1 LKSKQAIIIIIMGA
15 TPQQEIDRQHKQAM
29 DIVHNQ
35 TCATSSIHIPT
46 ASQNDNANVVTVTTC
61 PCESQCPLSVC
72 SAMTIKPEI
81 PLTWKLI
88 PTVKDPYYE
97 FKSGSEYESVTST
110 RTCSDNNSSMH
121 NDDNDDNNNNEEEK
135 KIEKEKEERRYCIAT
150 RGVLNVEDIA
160 SIIYEGSQLSTA
172 KSNKATKNKDIPS
185 PTNLWSPYNAKKY
198 NVHITRPSHDAWGIQ
213 KIILIFCDDFLQNIY
228 EMPYFHLPKYQHL
241 RNAIQPIIDVLNID
255 TNRIVRMLFAS
266 LPNGVTIPIHH
277 DTGEWVKHTH
287 RVHVPIIV
295 DNPDHILFLC
305 GPSND
310 IHSLERVNCKPGHV
324 FEMNNQAKHTVSNCS
339 TNSNNRVHL
348 ILDYVDEHF
357 HIKNRIQLS
366 PGEVMHQSRRSI
378 DRAIDV
384 GTNVIPYYMILGA
397 QKSGTTSLY
406 EYINQHPLVIRPTRR
421 ETHCFDWRWDNTL
434 QNVQKE
440 KDYVLNYFHGNDL
453 YRYPSLVTGDSTPS
467 YLLDSYRVIPRIKRV
482 FGMGSAGSAG
492 DAGSANNSSGGEK
505 GKEVPTWKKMKF
517 IVMVRNPT
525 KRAHSHYE
533 MVTSLDGTE
542 AQIKARGTE
551 WLNKSFEQVIN
562 DDFINMNECGLIP
575 YWDMERQE
583 VDMDIFESFV
593 GSQEE
598 NDAFVLYLKKF
609 VKMNTG
615 SHSIIVRGM
624 YELQLRQWVN
634 EFERDQFLVIKLESM
649 SSNCNSESG
658 SGVDGVMTKVWNHL
672 NLPQYKI
679 QDEEAKNTRAY
690 RTELDQ
696 ETKEVLDRFYKPHNK
711 RVAIFLFNEK
721 RDSADKEL
729 VKDENNNEWING
741 VNEIYGDPW

>member
-1 LKSKQAIIIIIMGA
+1 MGA
-15 TPQQEIDRQHKQAM
+15 TPQEEIDRQHKQAM

-35 TCATSSIHIPT
+35 KCTSLHTDIGTCTGAGTGAGTTPQSD
-46 ASQNDNANVVTVTTC
+46 ANAINNTDANAVTKKC
-61 PCESQCPLSVC
+61 PCESKCPLSEC
-72 SAMTIKPEI
+72 SAMTVKPEI

-88 PTVKDPYYE
+88 PTVQDPYYYE
-97 FKSGSEYESVTST
+97 SLASIKSGDVNFDFDVE
-110 RTCSDNNSSMH
+110 
-121 NDDNDDNNNNEEEK
+121 NNNNEEK
-135 KIEKEKEERRYCIAT
+135 KTEKEKENNEQRYCIAT
-150 RGVLNVEDIA
+150 RGVLNVDDIA
-160 SIIYEGSQLSTA
+160 SIIYEGSQLSPKSSSTTQ
-172 KSNKATKNKDIPS
+172 SNKTTKKDIPS
-185 PTNLWSPYNAKKY
+185 PTNLWSPYNAKRY

-213 KIILIFCDDFLQNIY
+213 KIILIFCDDFLQNVY
-228 EMPYFHLPKYQHL
+228 EMPYFHLPKYQNL
-241 RNAIQPIIDVLNID
+241 RNGIQPIIDILNID
-255 TNRIVRMLFAS
+255 THRIVRMLFAS

-287 RVHVPIIV
+287 RIHVPIIV

-310 IHSLERVNCKPGHV
+310 IHTLERVNCTPGHV

-339 TNSNNRVHL
+339 TYNHNRVHL
-348 ILDYVDEHF
+348 ILDYVDHDF
-357 HIKNRIQLS
+357 HIKNRIQLN

-384 GTNVIPYYMILGA
+384 GMNVIPYYMILGA

-421 ETHCFDWRWDNTL
+421 ETHCFDWRWDDTL
-434 QNVQKE
+434 QNVEKE
-440 KDYVLNYFHGNDL
+440 KEYVLNYFHGNDL

-482 FGMGSAGSAG
+482 FGSSNTGSAGS
-492 DAGSANNSSGGEK
+492 SSCEEEEENPK
-505 GKEVPTWKKMKF
+505 WKKMKF

-551 WLNKSFEQVIN
+551 WLNKSFQQVIQ
-562 DDFINMNECGLIP
+562 DDFMNMNVCGLIP
-575 YWDMERQE
+575 YWDMERQD
-583 VDMDIFESFV
+583 VDMDIFNSFV
-593 GSQEE
+593 GSLEE
-598 NDAFVLYLKKF
+598 NDAFALYLKKF

-634 EFERDQFLVIKLESM
+634 EFERDHFLVIKLESM
-649 SSNCNSESG
+649 SSNGNSENG
-658 SGVDGVMTKVWNHL
+658 GDGVDGVMKRVWNHL

-696 ETKEVLDRFYKPHNK
+696 ETKEILDRFYKPHSK
-711 RVAIFLFNEK
+711 RLASFLFNEE
-721 RDSADKEL
+721 RNGAAEEL
-729 VKDENNNEWING
+729 VKDGNNNEWMN
-741 VNEIYGDPW
+741 GDPW